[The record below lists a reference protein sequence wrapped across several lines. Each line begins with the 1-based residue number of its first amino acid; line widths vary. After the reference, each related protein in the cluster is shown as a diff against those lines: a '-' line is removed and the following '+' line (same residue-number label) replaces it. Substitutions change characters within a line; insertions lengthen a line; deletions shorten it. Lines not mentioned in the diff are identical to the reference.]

1 MPSGGTKNDRFRAI
15 FCRHI
20 CHAGVFILAFGLVF
34 LLALALFPVEKELS
48 KVVWSM
54 QRKPRIGVPQKGSF
68 KDFSRKH

>member
-1 MPSGGTKNDRFRAI
+1 MPVFVQFFVVTFAML
-15 FCRHI
+15 
-20 CHAGVFILAFGLVF
+20 GVFILAFGLVF

-54 QRKPRIGVPQKGSF
+54 QRKPRIVVPQKGSF